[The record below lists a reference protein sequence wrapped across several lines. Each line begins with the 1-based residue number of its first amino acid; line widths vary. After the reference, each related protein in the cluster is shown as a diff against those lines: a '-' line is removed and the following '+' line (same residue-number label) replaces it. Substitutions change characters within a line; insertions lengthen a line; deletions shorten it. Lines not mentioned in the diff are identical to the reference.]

1 MFSFVIYDKYGIVKS
16 TSPTKT
22 LRSTFLRFAK
32 YNKLGELMVTGGG
45 GGGGATVTSGT
56 FNIDFGT
63 GESNVTVTVADTN
76 INGTS
81 DLITFV
87 PNSRAEDF
95 VIEDI
100 QLTVTGSVAATS
112 FTVAAYAP
120 NTSNGIYSIKYTLIN

>member
-1 MFSFVIYDKYGIVKS
+1 MFSFVVYDKFGIVKAS
-16 TSPTKT
+16 SPTKT
-22 LRSTFLRFAK
+22 LRSNSLRFAK
-32 YNKLGELMVTGGG
+32 YSKFGELMVTGG

-63 GESNVTVTVADTN
+63 GDSYVTTTVSDTN

-95 VIEDI
+95 AVEDI
-100 QLTVTGSVAATS
+100 QLTVTASVAATS